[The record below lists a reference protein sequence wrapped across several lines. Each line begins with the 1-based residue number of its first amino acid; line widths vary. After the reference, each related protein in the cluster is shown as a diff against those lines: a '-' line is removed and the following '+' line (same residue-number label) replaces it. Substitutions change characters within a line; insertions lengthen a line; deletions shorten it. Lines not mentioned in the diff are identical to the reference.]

1 MEDNRLY
8 TLQRRN
14 EILKL
19 LKEQGSSSV
28 NQLAERFQVS
38 GTTIRL
44 DLTALEKTGLISRTH
59 GGAMLREPAERETLI
74 QERKNH
80 AEKER
85 IAQRAVSLI
94 QEEDTILIDTGTTML
109 ALAKALAVSPIQRL
123 KVYSNDLDVLR
134 VLEEKEAF
142 ELHLMGGVIRNG
154 FHYTA
159 GNQVIAELRNYH
171 FKRMFLAT
179 SAISLESGLT
189 TANSDLAAMKAA
201 MIEASEKV
209 ILLADS
215 SKMHHVL
222 FQRFADLC
230 AVDILITDRGLAG
243 EDAAALEK
251 SVGALLIV

>member
-8 TLQRRN
+8 TSQRRN

-19 LKEQGSSSV
+19 LKEQGSISV
-28 NQLAERFQVS
+28 NQLAEEFQVS

-44 DLTALEKTGLISRTH
+44 DLSALEKTGLISRTH
-59 GGAMLREPAERETLI
+59 GGALLNTQSERETLI

-85 IAQRAVSLI
+85 IAQKAVSLI
-94 QEEDTILIDTGTTML
+94 RENDTILIDTGTTML
-109 ALAKALAVSPIQRL
+109 ALAKALAASAISRL
-123 KVYSNDLDVLR
+123 RVYSNDLDVLR
-134 VLEEKEAF
+134 VLEEKENY

-159 GNQVIAELRNYH
+159 GSRIIAELRDYH
-171 FKRMFLAT
+171 FKKMFLAT

-201 MIEASEKV
+201 MIAASEKV
-209 ILLADS
+209 ILLTDS

-222 FQRFADLC
+222 FQRFADLD
-230 AVDILITDRGLAG
+230 AVDTLITDSGLEE
-243 EDAAALEK
+243 EDIAELEK
-251 SVGALLIV
+251 RVGSLLIV